1 MDSSNIYSQCITS
14 GNGPC
19 GTVKHG
25 EKEICKIDM
34 LNRSVEKH
42 QNHKI
47 NIQQLRFIYLT
58 ERYLLENRLFIEIN
72 ESSIICPCLC
82 DNQGIYWRSLSR
94 SSSALENKTRK
105 PQLQTLPIL
114 LLNHCIKSN
123 KSNKPV
129 PIQSKMCQTHY
140 RKISSSYI

>member
-14 GNGPC
+14 GTGPC

-25 EKEICKIDM
+25 ENEICKIDM

-42 QNHKI
+42 YQNHKI

-94 SSSALENKTRK
+94 SSSALENKTCK
-105 PQLQTLPIL
+105 SQLQTLPIL
-114 LLNHCIKSN
+114 LLNHCIKSD
-123 KSNKPV
+123 K
-129 PIQSKMCQTHY
+129 
-140 RKISSSYI
+140 